1 MATFKLYKFVKITT
15 FKRSFRQEYY
25 SYERNCEGECIGCE
39 TYNVP
44 DGMEY
49 SKENN
54 KEGYLCGLYHSNAYC
69 ELVTLNGKPCVYN
82 KRGRTVQLVRV

>member
-25 SYERNCEGECIGCE
+25 SYERNCEGECIGRE

-44 DGMEY
+44 DGM
-49 SKENN
+49 
-54 KEGYLCGLYHSNAYC
+54 
-69 ELVTLNGKPCVYN
+69 
-82 KRGRTVQLVRV
+82 